1 MKEAREKMTLRE
13 HVQIALRAVK
23 RTFAFEKR
31 YAVSLLMQ
39 AVLKA
44 VIPYVP
50 VYFSAKV
57 IDALCAGG
65 ARAAAQYAAAAVGL
79 AFLLRLFQT
88 FCAAEQEVSTGAI
101 YRTEEWQYAEKAM
114 SMAYESI
121 EDHNV
126 SLLRKRIEMESQTG

>member
-13 HVQIALRAVK
+13 HMQIALRAVK

-57 IDALCAGG
+57 IDGRGARGGAVCGGGRGACVPFAAFSDVLRGRAGG
-65 ARAAAQYAAAAVGL
+65 IDRRDLPRGGMAVCGKSD
-79 AFLLRLFQT
+79 
-88 FCAAEQEVSTGAI
+88 EHGV
-101 YRTEEWQYAEKAM
+101 
-114 SMAYESI
+114 
-121 EDHNV
+121 
-126 SLLRKRIEMESQTG
+126 

>member
-79 AFLLRLFQT
+79 RSCCGFFRRSARP
-88 FCAAEQEVSTGAI
+88 SRR
-101 YRTEEWQYAEKAM
+101 YRPARFTARRNG
-114 SMAYESI
+114 SM
-121 EDHNV
+121 
-126 SLLRKRIEMESQTG
+126 RKKR

>member
-65 ARAAAQYAAAAVGL
+65 AVCGGGRGACVPFAAFSDVLRGRAGGIDWRDLPHGGMAVCGKSD
-79 AFLLRLFQT
+79 
-88 FCAAEQEVSTGAI
+88 EHGV
-101 YRTEEWQYAEKAM
+101 
-114 SMAYESI
+114 
-121 EDHNV
+121 
-126 SLLRKRIEMESQTG
+126 